1 MIFKA
6 PGSLF
11 GSLKRVQHGVPIAAS
26 TRRLSESLVNASWSA
41 LGGLWSRK
49 KIFLNGSWTV
59 QEEFQDSFH
68 QKGGP
73 KWDPFGS
80 SAASIYVFPA
90 GLCFPEPCKGFPR
103 AISGLS
109 RSILKL
115 FCQAKKG
122 GTAVS
127 GRMAFRISRPI
138 PPGWSDG
145 VLNELLLCFQT
156 LILR

>member
-1 MIFKA
+1 MQNGFTLHLRCA
-6 PGSLF
+6 
-11 GSLKRVQHGVPIAAS
+11 VAAKGI
-26 TRRLSESLVNASWSA
+26 LSASWSA
-41 LGGLWSRK
+41 LGSFRSRK
-49 KIFLNGSWTV
+49 KVLLNGSWTV
-59 QEEFQDSFH
+59 QDEFQDSFH

-73 KWDPFGS
+73 KWGPKSFY
-80 SAASIYVFPA
+80 AASLFVFPA
-90 GLCFPEPCKGFPR
+90 GLWFPDPCKGFPS

-109 RSILKL
+109 KSILKL

-127 GRMAFRISRPI
+127 GRMAFRIRRPI